1 MSRTRFPTRQLAAI
15 LMFVLLVAAS
25 VAWSQEVP
33 SEADSIAT
41 KNVIE
46 DQLEAFRAHDLTRAY
61 SHAAPNIRT
70 IFPTVELF
78 STMVENGYGAI
89 YSPQSYVFGRSRLQG
104 DEIYQEV
111 IITDANGKQW
121 QAVYSLMRQDNGNW
135 QITGVRLNPYKGVSV

>member
-1 MSRTRFPTRQLAAI
+1 MSRMRFATKHLSAI
-15 LMFVLLVAAS
+15 LMLILLTAAPF
-25 VAWSQEVP
+25 ARAQEGP
-33 SEADSIAT
+33 SDVDSIAT
-41 KNVIE
+41 KSVIE
-46 DQLEAFRAHDLTRAY
+46 DQLEAFRAHDLPRAY

-78 STMVENGYGAI
+78 SAMVENGYGAI

-111 IITDANGKQW
+111 IITDENGKQW